1 MYRRRKLE
9 KRYVVIIILLI
20 IMVLFSIFTLGIKDG
35 RKLTILEKSSVPT
48 PMDTLEYFIETIGKI
63 ICGKQR

>member
-20 IMVLFSIFTLGIKDG
+20 IMVLFSIFKLGIKDG
-35 RKLTILEKSSVPT
+35 RKLTIL
-48 PMDTLEYFIETIGKI
+48 
-63 ICGKQR
+63 